1 MLLTACYVYLFFR
14 MRRLAAAAA
23 AAAAASSSSSS
34 SSSSS
39 LSSSSSPEA
48 VLVALRRSVANS
60 ASLSLSSRPGSP
72 PGAPARGDGGSGG
85 QGRVCELVQP
95 KVRVDVSGWIRTGAP
110 RAPGADLVTF
120 VVEVRSP
127 SAGAAPGGEAP
138 QAGAAGLWSRCC
150 VPLALRLGEPRRV
163 LAEATEEAFARLGA
177 AFLTV
182 GLQLDSGEEADSLIS
197 VDLEGFLCA
206 EAGPPKVQLEISE
219 DAVGCQVLHR
229 HYPACSV
236 GTRPKGDPEVTFEPE
251 VTATRLPRAQGAAEM
266 DEPLSDARGAGC
278 HVGEPRGVAAT
289 GGEHEDAR
297 PLHLSSCCECLGLE
311 SSTIESVRSA
321 SMEDLVELPRDCDG
335 DDDDDDDD
343 DDRDRERTANAEPE
357 LRDAP
362 RADDREGPRVGRQSG
377 SEDER
382 LDGPGTEARGGTR
395 ARGHGSSNKPP
406 NVLVYTGQDGPDAD
420 RRFGLVCAALLSVLR
435 PDHYTVYRLEEAPA
449 RAHPWPEHTRLLVL
463 ASPRPLPEETSE
475 RFLAYAARGGAVLAL
490 CSRASCGGVGVRRGG
505 GQEEQGPRVAQPIRF
520 QRGGDKP
527 DVILSAPT
535 DGVIVGVGGDGA
547 EVTAALEDAGCLEVW
562 ARLAGSGGEAV
573 IVYQAYGEEGG
584 AVVLCQVDLTGS
596 LAGVEGVLAADGQ
609 ARCEVFTEILGHLGL
624 NCGPGDAPTLTP
636 AILWALEPRMKR
648 SLLSALEPR
657 LSESGVLASRRV
669 SLRFVRSLADGA
681 GATPTLLPVVTEA
694 APDLLTPHFDLEAY
708 RGMLRTRLLGRLVL
722 HCEVVG
728 STMELLDGVTPH
740 LPDDVGLIA
749 IATRQIRGKGRGGN
763 AWLSPVGCAMFT
775 LPLVVRSDSC
785 LGQHLPFLQH
795 LVALAVVEGVRS
807 APGYEDIDLRVKWP
821 NDIYYGSEFKVGG
834 VLVNSTL
841 IGDTFQVL
849 IGCGVNVSN
858 DRPTWCVNAAVA
870 EWNGARRAGDAPL
883 APMSTAGS
891 IASTVTQLERLVDSF
906 QAGGPAAVLP
916 LYYQRWLHSG
926 TQVRLHSDTGPEA
939 TVLGLDDFGF
949 LRVLSQDGTTL
960 TLQPDGNSFDM
971 TRNLIVCK

>member
-23 AAAAASSSSSS
+23 AAASSSASSSSA
-34 SSSSS
+34 
-39 LSSSSSPEA
+39 SSSPEEI
-48 VLVALRRSVANS
+48 LVALRRSVANS
-60 ASLSLSSRPGSP
+60 ASLFLSSRPDCP
-72 PGAPARGDGGSGG
+72 TPGGGG

-110 RAPGADLVTF
+110 RARGPDLVTF

-127 SAGAAPGGEAP
+127 SAGAAPGVEAR
-138 QAGAAGLWSRCC
+138 QAGAAALWSGCC

-182 GLQLDSGEEADSLIS
+182 GLQLDSGEEAHSLICES
-197 VDLEGFLCA
+197 APGNNVASSET
-206 EAGPPKVQLEISE
+206 KV
-219 DAVGCQVLHR
+219 
-229 HYPACSV
+229 
-236 GTRPKGDPEVTFEPE
+236 
-251 VTATRLPRAQGAAEM
+251 PRGAAEM
-266 DEPLSDARGAGC
+266 AEPLGAARGAGC
-278 HVGEPRGVAAT
+278 HVGEPRGGAAAAAAAST
-289 GGEHEDAR
+289 GEEHEDAR

-321 SMEDLVELPRDCDG
+321 SMENLVELPRDCDS
-335 DDDDDDDD
+335 DD
-343 DDRDRERTANAEPE
+343 DDRDCERTGNAEPD
-357 LRDAP
+357 RQDAP
-362 RADDREGPRVGRQSG
+362 RADGREGPRGGRQSG

-382 LDGPGTEARGGTR
+382 LDEPGSEAREGTR

-420 RRFGLVCAALLSVLR
+420 RRFGLVCAALHSVLR

-475 RFLAYAARGGAVLAL
+475 RFLAYAASGGAVLAL

-505 GQEEQGPRVAQPIRF
+505 GGGQEEEGARVAQVAC
-520 QRGGDKP
+520 RGGDKP

-547 EVTAALEDAGCLEVW
+547 EVTAALEDAGCVEVW

-584 AVVLCQVDLTGS
+584 AVVLCQVSDAIATQPL
-596 LAGVEGVLAADGQ
+596 EGVLAADGQ
-609 ARCEVFTEILGHLGL
+609 ARCEVLAEILGHLGL

-669 SLRFVRSLADGA
+669 SLRFVRSLADGDV
-681 GATPTLLPVVTEA
+681 ATPTLLPVVTEA
-694 APDLLTPHFDLEAY
+694 PPDLLAPPHFDLEAY
-708 RGMLRTRLLGRLVL
+708 RGMLRTRLLGRLVV

-728 STMELLDGVTPH
+728 STMELLDGVIPH

-749 IATRQIRGKGRGGN
+749 IATRQTQGKGRGGN

-775 LPLVVRSDSC
+775 LPLAVRSDSR

-841 IGDTFQVL
+841 TGDTFQVL

-926 TQVRLHSDTGPEA
+926 TQVRLNSDTGPEA

-949 LRVLSQDGTTL
+949 LRVLSRDGTTL

-971 TRNLIVCK
+971 TRNLIVCKQ

>member
-1 MLLTACYVYLFFR
+1 
-14 MRRLAAAAA
+14 
-23 AAAAASSSSSS
+23 
-34 SSSSS
+34 
-39 LSSSSSPEA
+39 
-48 VLVALRRSVANS
+48 
-60 ASLSLSSRPGSP
+60 
-72 PGAPARGDGGSGG
+72 
-85 QGRVCELVQP
+85 
-95 KVRVDVSGWIRTGAP
+95 
-110 RAPGADLVTF
+110 
-120 VVEVRSP
+120 
-127 SAGAAPGGEAP
+127 
-138 QAGAAGLWSRCC
+138 
-150 VPLALRLGEPRRV
+150 
-163 LAEATEEAFARLGA
+163 
-177 AFLTV
+177 
-182 GLQLDSGEEADSLIS
+182 
-197 VDLEGFLCA
+197 
-206 EAGPPKVQLEISE
+206 
-219 DAVGCQVLHR
+219 
-229 HYPACSV
+229 
-236 GTRPKGDPEVTFEPE
+236 
-251 VTATRLPRAQGAAEM
+251 
-266 DEPLSDARGAGC
+266 
-278 HVGEPRGVAAT
+278 EPRGVAAT

-321 SMEDLVELPRDCDG
+321 SMEDLVELP
-335 DDDDDDDD
+335 
-343 DDRDRERTANAEPE
+343 
-357 LRDAP
+357 
-362 RADDREGPRVGRQSG
+362 SG

-420 RRFGLVCAALLSVLR
+420 RSPCGRFGLVCAALLSVLR

-505 GQEEQGPRVAQPIRF
+505 DLHITV
-520 QRGGDKP
+520 
-527 DVILSAPT
+527 APT

-584 AVVLCQVDLTGS
+584 AVVLCQVSVDLTGS

-636 AILWALEPRMKR
+636 AILWALEPVR
-648 SLLSALEPR
+648 LPLGSALEPR

>member
-14 MRRLAAAAA
+14 MRRLAAAT
-23 AAAAASSSSSS
+23 AAASSSSSA
-34 SSSSS
+34 
-39 LSSSSSPEA
+39 SSSSPEA
-48 VLVALRRSVANS
+48 ILVALRRSVVDS
-60 ASLSLSSRPGSP
+60 ASLSLSSRPDCP
-72 PGAPARGDGGSGG
+72 TPGGRG

-110 RAPGADLVTF
+110 RARGPDLVTF

-127 SAGAAPGGEAP
+127 SAGAVPGGEAP
-138 QAGAAGLWSRCC
+138 QAGAAALWSRCC

-182 GLQLDSGEEADSLIS
+182 GLQLDSGEEAHSLIS
-197 VDLEGFLCA
+197 VDLEGFLCT
-206 EAGPPKVQLEISE
+206 EAGPPKVQLESSE
-219 DAVGCQVLHR
+219 EAVGCQVLHR
-229 HYPACSV
+229 HNPACSV
-236 GTRPKGDPEVTFEPE
+236 GTRPKGDPEVTCEAE

-266 DEPLSDARGAGC
+266 AGPLGDARGAGC
-278 HVGEPRGVAAT
+278 HVGEPRVAAAAAST
-289 GGEHEDAR
+289 GEEPEDAR

-321 SMEDLVELPRDCDG
+321 SMENLVELPRDCDS
-335 DDDDDDDD
+335 DDDDDDDHHD
-343 DDRDRERTANAEPE
+343 CERTANTDPE
-357 LRDAP
+357 RQGAP
-362 RADDREGPRVGRQSG
+362 RADGREDPRGGRQSG

-382 LDGPGTEARGGTR
+382 PDEPGSEAREGTR

-420 RRFGLVCAALLSVLR
+420 RRFVLACAALRSVLR

-475 RFLAYAARGGAVLAL
+475 RFLAYAASGGAVLAL

-505 GQEEQGPRVAQPIRF
+505 GGQEEEEGARVAQPIRF

-547 EVTAALEDAGCLEVW
+547 EVTAALEDAGCVEVW

-596 LAGVEGVLAADGQ
+596 LAGVEGVLATDGE
-609 ARCEVFTEILGHLGL
+609 ARCKVLAEILCHLGL

-681 GATPTLLPVVTEA
+681 VATPTLLPVVTEA
-694 APDLLTPHFDLEAY
+694 PPDLLTPPHFDLETY
-708 RGMLRTRLLGRLVL
+708 RGMLRTRLLGRLVV

-728 STMELLDGVTPH
+728 STMELLDGVIPH

-749 IATRQIRGKGRGGN
+749 IATRQTQGKGRGGN

-775 LPLVVRSDSC
+775 LPLAVRSDSR

-841 IGDTFQVL
+841 TGDTFQVL

-926 TQVRLHSDTGPEA
+926 TQVRLNSDTGPEA

-949 LRVLSQDGTTL
+949 LRVLSRDGTTL

-971 TRNLIVCK
+971 TRNLIVCKQ